1 MTSPNANLTDEQK
14 ERNRLRWLLT
24 EAAARTST
32 PVTVGIVDAMARAVR
47 DIMAENMLVLV
58 WLSDFERD
66 AASDDPS

>member
-1 MTSPNANLTDEQK
+1 VSPNAGLTDEQK